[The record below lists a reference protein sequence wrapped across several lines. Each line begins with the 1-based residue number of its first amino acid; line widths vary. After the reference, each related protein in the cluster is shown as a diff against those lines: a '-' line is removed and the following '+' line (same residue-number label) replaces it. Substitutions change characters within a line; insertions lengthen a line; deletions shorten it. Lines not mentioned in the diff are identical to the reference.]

1 MAFGVQVR
9 SSGAG
14 VILQLAE
21 AENATTGAKAAACG
35 ELARIAGGGSGEDR
49 WQLLSGITEREE
61 FIFYRI
67 SADG

>member
-1 MAFGVQVR
+1 MR

-35 ELARIAGGGSGEDR
+35 ELARIAGSVSGG
-49 WQLLSGITEREE
+49 
-61 FIFYRI
+61 
-67 SADG
+67 DGWMALRGGGRGGGAFRV